1 MAKYSRKDIV
11 HGEREL
17 KNGAIAG
24 FVLVDGQPRWRIVSG
39 ASAAYLNRVRRAK
52 GSPKKNI
59 SARAAM
65 RAFNR
70 YYKNKSYRTKRGRAT
85 ARTRDLCSDNQ
96 ARNQTTTYR
105 RSPHRWDYAGVDDG
119 ARCPPGHKI
128 THKRQASPKQ
138 RAALARGRAALKAK
152 RAAKKGGNYRW

>member
-1 MAKYSRKDIV
+1 MTKYSRSDIV
-11 HGEREL
+11 RGERVL
-17 KNGAIAG
+17 ANGAVAG
-24 FVLVDGQPRWRIVSG
+24 YVNVDGQERWRIVSG
-39 ASAAYLNRVRRAK
+39 ASAAYLNSVRRAK
-52 GSPKKNI
+52 GSPKKDI

-138 RAALARGRAALKAK
+138 RAALAKGRAALKAK